1 MTRLNKLLLVHGPV
15 IMALAI
21 VLVSAPVT
29 ARADDYRAIDEHA
42 LKAPKELENSID
54 SLVDYLIKPARNDK
68 EKLRAIFRW
77 ISTNI
82 SYDTEGFWAAHADQ
96 KTTTEPIE
104 KKSTKPAVTEPTKTE
119 PVVTKPAVTEPT
131 KTEPAVTQPAVTE
144 PAKIEP
150 AKTEP
155 AVTQPP
161 VTEQAVKMTPE
172 EVIKRHTANC
182 DGYTILMEA
191 MTQKALTIMQE
202 MTKKAS
208 SDMETMSKSIL
219 QGITKQVAGTED
231 TMAKQVASTT
241 DTMAKQAAGTVDTI
255 TKQAVATTVTRQARL
270 LDVVGVKGFAKG
282 YGYRVGSDFEGKNH
296 AWNAVNLDGK
306 WYFLDCT
313 WGAGLPNA
321 KGEFVYDFE
330 DYYFLTSP
338 EELVYTHFPESPES
352 QHIEKPVS
360 KQEFIELPYLW
371 PAFFKYGMKIGNQT
385 KSIIKAGNNLDI
397 NLYAPDSVL
406 VQADLLSG
414 GRFLGEE
421 YAFVERDS
429 AQLQIKTVFP
439 KAGEYVLQIF
449 TRTKGSTG
457 VYKETLDYKIFADS
471 GSTGPVGFPTTYEP
485 FHLHNAYIYEPLTRV
500 LEPGKK
506 YHFRLKV
513 PGGAETSV
521 VIGDSWNHLTKNG
534 DIFEGEVEIPA
545 GQVSVYSRFTGS
557 MQSELSGQIIPS
569 ASSLCPQML
578 RGPG

>member
-15 IMALAI
+15 IITLAI

-29 ARADDYRAIDEHA
+29 ARAEDYRAIDEHA

-54 SLVDYLIKPARNDK
+54 SLVAYLIKPARNDK

-96 KTTTEPIE
+96 KTTTETIE
-104 KKSTKPAVTEPTKTE
+104 KKSIKPAVPEPTVPEPNKTE
-119 PVVTKPAVTEPT
+119 PA
-131 KTEPAVTQPAVTE
+131 KTETAVTQPAVTE
-144 PAKIEP
+144 PA
-150 AKTEP
+150 
-155 AVTQPP
+155 VTQPR

-182 DGYTILMEA
+182 NGYTILMEA

-202 MTKKAS
+202 MTKKAA
-208 SDMETMSKSIL
+208 SDMETMSKNIL
-219 QGITKQVAGTED
+219 QTMTKQTA
-231 TMAKQVASTT
+231 
-241 DTMAKQAAGTVDTI
+241 DTMAKQAADT
-255 TKQAVATTVTRQARL
+255 TTRQAAVTTDTVTRQARL

-338 EELVYTHFPESPES
+338 EELVYTHFPESPEL

-371 PAFFKYGMKIGNQT
+371 PAFFKYGMKIGSHPR
-385 KSIIKAGNNLDI
+385 SIIKDGNNLDI

-429 AQLQIKTVFP
+429 NQFQIKTVFP
-439 KAGEYVLQIF
+439 RAGEYVLQLF
-449 TRTKGSTG
+449 TRTKGTTG
-457 VYKETLDYKIFADS
+457 AYKETLDYKIFADS
-471 GSTGPVGFPTTYEP
+471 GSTGPAGFPTTYEP
-485 FHLHNAYIYEPLTRV
+485 FHLHNAYLYEPLTRV

-506 YHFRLKV
+506 HYFRLKV

-521 VIGDSWNHLTKNG
+521 VIGDNWNHLTKNG
-534 DIFEGEVEIPA
+534 DIFEGEVEIPV
-545 GQVSVYSRFTGS
+545 GQVSVYTRFTGS
-557 MQSELSGQIIPS
+557 MQSDCLLEYNTP
-569 ASSLCPQML
+569 AP
-578 RGPG
+578 

>member
-1 MTRLNKLLLVHGPV
+1 MILRLNSLDSFIECHLFLVERNMTRLNQLLFVHGPV
-15 IMALAI
+15 IITLAI

-42 LKAPKELENSID
+42 LKAPKELESSID
-54 SLVDYLIKPARNDK
+54 SLVAYLIKPARNDK

-77 ISTNI
+77 IATNI

-104 KKSTKPAVTEPTKTE
+104 KKSTKPAVTEP
-119 PVVTKPAVTEPT
+119 AVTEPV
-131 KTEPAVTQPAVTE
+131 KTQPAVT
-144 PAKIEP
+144 EP

-155 AVTQPP
+155 AVTQPQ

-182 DGYTILMEA
+182 DGYTVLMEA

-208 SDMETMSKSIL
+208 SDMETMSKNIL
-219 QGITKQVAGTED
+219 QTMTKQTAGTED
-231 TMAKQVASTT
+231 TMAKQAAVTT
-241 DTMAKQAAGTVDTI
+241 DTIA
-255 TKQAVATTVTRQARL
+255 RQARL

-421 YAFVERDS
+421 YTFVERDS
-429 AQLQIKTVFP
+429 AQFQIKTVFP
-439 KAGEYVLQIF
+439 KAGEYVLQLF

-485 FHLHNAYIYEPLTRV
+485 FHLHNAYLYEPLTRV

-506 YHFRLKV
+506 YHFSLKV

-557 MQSELSGQIIPS
+557 MQSDCLLEYNTP
-569 ASSLCPQML
+569 AP
-578 RGPG
+578 